1 MTVPDVAQ
9 FEQAQNFFFR
19 DKALLLR
26 AFIHRSY
33 LNEVNASDANNTLK
47 DNERLEFLGD
57 SVLGYVVSE
66 YLYRRFPDYQEGELT
81 SIRSALVQ
89 RDTQARL
96 AKALQ
101 LGNYLHLGRG
111 EEDSGGRQ
119 RPATLCAV
127 FEALV
132 GAIYMDQGIEGVR
145 TFVLPIMHAELER
158 IIHHALDKDAK
169 TRLQEY
175 VQSTMNV
182 TPRYRPLESSGP
194 DHAKTFVMK
203 VMFDG
208 KMQGVGLGSKKQDA
222 SQAAAA
228 MALHRLG
235 QATPEYTPN
244 PELEARFGFSGDD
257 NANSPDESSADA
269 NATQEDN
276 SADASS

>member
-33 LNEVNASDANNTLK
+33 LNEITATDTASTLK

-66 YLYRRFPDYQEGELT
+66 DLYRRFPDHQEGALT

-89 RDTQARL
+89 RDTLARL
-96 AKALQ
+96 AIALR
-101 LGNYLHLGRG
+101 LGDYLHLGRG
-111 EEDSGGRQ
+111 EEDSGGRE
-119 RPATLCAV
+119 RPATLCAA

-158 IIHHALDKDAK
+158 ILHHALDKDAK
-169 TRLQEY
+169 SRLQEY

-182 TPRYRPLESSGP
+182 TPRYRPVESSGP

-203 VMFDG
+203 VMFDN
-208 KMQGVGLGSKKQDA
+208 KMQGVGLGRKKQDA

-228 MALHRLG
+228 MALHRLE
-235 QATPEYTPN
+235 QYAPEYTPN
-244 PELEARFGFSGDD
+244 PELEARFGFS
-257 NANSPDESSADA
+257 ADG
-269 NATQEDN
+269 N
-276 SADASS
+276 SAEPSATDEVD

>member
-9 FEQAQNFFFR
+9 FELAQNFFFH

-33 LNEVNASDANNTLK
+33 LNEVNMGDSTSTLK

-57 SVLGYVVSE
+57 SVLSYVVSE
-66 YLYRRFPDYQEGELT
+66 DLYRRFPDYQEGALT

-89 RDTQARL
+89 RDTLARL
-96 AKALQ
+96 AAALH

-111 EEDSGGRQ
+111 EEDSGGRK
-119 RPATLCAV
+119 RPATLCAA

-132 GAIYMDQGIEGVR
+132 GAVYMDQGIEGVCS
-145 TFVLPIMHAELER
+145 FVLPIMHAELER
-158 IIHHALDKDAK
+158 ILHHALEKDAK
-169 TRLQEY
+169 SRLQEY

-182 TPRYRPLESSGP
+182 TPRYRPVESSGP

-203 VMFDG
+203 VMFDN
-208 KMQGVGLGSKKQDA
+208 KMQGIGMGRKKQDA

-228 MALHRLG
+228 MALNRLG
-235 QATPEYTPN
+235 QYAPEYTPDS
-244 PELEARFGFSGDD
+244 ELEARFGFSADGDI
-257 NANSPDESSADA
+257 NSPEPPTA
-269 NATQEDN
+269 EDL
-276 SADASS
+276 S